1 MVRIHIKHHV
11 SSMRNLNENY
21 GSEVRMQHG
30 FLVADKQP
38 GMTSHDVVS
47 VARRS
52 LETRKVG
59 HSGTLDPMATG
70 ILVLGFNNGTR
81 LLQYITDGDKDYR
94 ATIVLGSA
102 TVTDDSQ
109 GEVINSTDASHITD
123 EQIKD
128 EIAKMRGTILQ
139 RPSSVSAVKID
150 GERAYNR
157 VRSGEDVVLP
167 AREVT
172 ISSLEVP
179 QIRRMGSA
187 IEVDIHVTCSAGT
200 FIRAIARDCGDGLG
214 VGGHLNSLR
223 RTRIAGFGLDQAITL
238 DQLKS
243 KDFETL
249 DLADVAR
256 TTFVARE
263 IAMDEK
269 IELSFGR
276 ALAANPDGK
285 IYAGIDSSNQLI
297 ALLQNVD
304 GKAKPIAVFAAAN

>member
-1 MVRIHIKHHV
+1 
-11 SSMRNLNENY
+11 
-21 GSEVRMQHG
+21 MQHG
-30 FLVADKQP
+30 FLVVDKQP

-59 HSGTLDPMATG
+59 HAGTLDPMATG

-81 LLQYITDGDKDYR
+81 LLQYITEGDKDYL

-109 GEVINSTDASHITD
+109 GEVVTSTDASHISD

-128 EIAKMRGTILQ
+128 EITKMRGTILQ
-139 RPSSVSAVKID
+139 RPSSVSAIKID

-172 ISSLEVP
+172 ISSLEIL

-200 FIRAIARDCGDGLG
+200 FIRAIARDCGAALG

-223 RTRIAGFGLDQAITL
+223 RTRIAGFGLERAITL

-249 DLADVAR
+249 DIADVAR
-256 TTFVARE
+256 STFAVRE
-263 IAMDEK
+263 IALDEK

-276 ALAANPDGK
+276 ALAANPDNS

-304 GKAKPIAVFAAAN
+304 GKAKPIAVFAPAN